1 MNFIQ
6 EVYRKIVFSNAR
18 KCGQIISIKLI
29 KFCCAML
36 LTIQ

>member
-18 KCGQIISIKLI
+18 KCGQIISIKACT
-29 KFCCAML
+29 FNS
-36 LTIQ
+36 